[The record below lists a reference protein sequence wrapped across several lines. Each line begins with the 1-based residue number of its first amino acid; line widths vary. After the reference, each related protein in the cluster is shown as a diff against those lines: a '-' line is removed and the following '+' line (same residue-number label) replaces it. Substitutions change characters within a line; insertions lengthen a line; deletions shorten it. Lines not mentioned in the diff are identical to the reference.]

1 MIRILAILVLMFGAA
16 ISTARAVEPSEMMAD
31 PAQEAR
37 AREVSKSLRC
47 VVCQNE
53 TIDESNAE
61 LAHDMRVLVRRRI
74 AAGDSN
80 AQVLQYMEQ
89 RYGDFVL
96 LKPRFM
102 SATLFLWL
110 GPLAI
115 LVLGGVAIARMMR
128 RARPAAVPL
137 TADEAAALA
146 KLDRDS

>member
-1 MIRILAILVLMFGAA
+1 MLGAA
-16 ISTARAVEPSEMMAD
+16 YAVEPSEMMTD
-31 PAQEAR
+31 PALEAR
-37 AREVSKSLRC
+37 AREVSKALRC

-61 LAHDMRVLVRRRI
+61 LARDMRILVRRRI

-80 AQVLQYMEQ
+80 TEVLHYMVE

-102 SATLFLWL
+102 STTLLLWL
-110 GPLAI
+110 GPI
-115 LVLGGVAIARMMR
+115 LILLLGGIAMARLMR
-128 RARPAAVPL
+128 RAQLNSRSAASAPL
-137 TADEAAALA
+137 SADEAADLS